1 MGAIKHLKGL
11 LNFYLKEGKTQQQ
24 QKKPQP
30 PKTHTQ
36 NTTRNKTQYF
46 AAERTAVVTAPIHL
60 HENWVANSLRQ

>member
-11 LNFYLKEGKTQQQ
+11 LNFYLKEEKTQQQ
-24 QKKPQP
+24 QQKTQP

-46 AAERTAVVTAPIHL
+46 AAE
-60 HENWVANSLRQ
+60 

>member
-24 QKKPQP
+24 PQP

-36 NTTRNKTQYF
+36 NTTRNKPQYF

-60 HENWVANSLRQ
+60 H